1 MTDAQ
6 VTSMLAAVRV
16 VYFDPDSGAI
26 YATAELGT
34 PTIQSAAGGTGTTA
48 KAELVPTSGVVRI
61 TDIEAAVPLKV
72 SVLVYLDG
80 TKLNN
85 ISVFNGE
92 DSGTLMFNF
101 QFSSSA
107 DLNPMVDSDLKNAAS
122 SEGYGG

>member
-1 MTDAQ
+1 M
-6 VTSMLAAVRV
+6 
-16 VYFDPDSGAI
+16 
-26 YATAELGT
+26 
-34 PTIQSAAGGTGTTA
+34 
-48 KAELVPTSGVVRI
+48 VRI

-107 DLNPMVDSDLKNAAS
+107 DLNPMVDSDLKNATS